1 MLFPLLQ
8 VWVHG
13 CTLQTL
19 IYREQREVLWE
30 FTPQR
35 CNSRASDK
43 GRVASSPLSRPLL
56 HSFPLCRS
64 SLSFDHPKGTAGPSM
79 LKDVRLRVTCLTHLH
94 GKLLLNV
101 KYLYGLPKQLKSSQR
116 TWRSHSLFPNDD
128 LSHVFMWLMRPH
140 VAPSFSDR
148 CSCLMHFPNLKYIFE
163 FYEQFIY
170 HLSCLW
176 RYCFF
181 VFSKEHRNSLCC
193 FSAILSVTAGF

>member
-56 HSFPLCRS
+56 YSFPLCRS

-94 GKLLLNV
+94 GKLLHNV

-116 TWRSHSLFPNDD
+116 TWRAHSLFPNDD

-148 CSCLMHFPNLKYIFE
+148 CSCLMHFPWNTSLNFMSNSSTI
-163 FYEQFIY
+163 
-170 HLSCLW
+170 CLV
-176 RYCFF
+176 FDATVF